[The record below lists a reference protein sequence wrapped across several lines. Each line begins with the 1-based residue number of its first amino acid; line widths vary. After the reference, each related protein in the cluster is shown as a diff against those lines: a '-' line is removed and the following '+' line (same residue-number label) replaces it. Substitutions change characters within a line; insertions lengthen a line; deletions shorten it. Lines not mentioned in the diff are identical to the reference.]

1 MELSSGPSSHQPHES
16 LSNFTN
22 LLEPLLISKM
32 ENHGYSMGADS
43 NCETHR
49 KGPADIRP
57 TDRSWVW
64 VVLVSDSDCLY
75 TGLMGTSTV
84 EQLLE
89 NVCLLL
95 ASRTRDVVK
104 SALGFIKVAVVV
116 MDVVHLAK
124 HVQLVVRPHFLHWA
138 MGASEVPM
146 WAPWNSG
153 QTSLELFHCLLFL

>member
-1 MELSSGPSSHQPHES
+1 MTRPGPGTRTPPGVSSHS
-16 LSNFTN
+16 C
-22 LLEPLLISKM
+22 
-32 ENHGYSMGADS
+32 D
-43 NCETHR
+43 
-49 KGPADIRP
+49 PAG
-57 TDRSWVW
+57 
-64 VVLVSDSDCLY
+64 VLGLGRVPRVSDSGSLAT

-124 HVQLVVRPHFLHWA
+124 HVQLVVSAPLHLGRWPHVQELPIESQGALRPASVKHLSCVLSCA
-138 MGASEVPM
+138 TDGGA
-146 WAPWNSG
+146 
-153 QTSLELFHCLLFL
+153 

>member
-1 MELSSGPSSHQPHES
+1 M
-16 LSNFTN
+16 
-22 LLEPLLISKM
+22 
-32 ENHGYSMGADS
+32 
-43 NCETHR
+43 C
-49 KGPADIRP
+49 
-57 TDRSWVW
+57 
-64 VVLVSDSDCLY
+64 

-124 HVQLVVRPHFLHWA
+124 HVQLVVRLHFLHW
-138 MGASEVPM
+138 VK
-146 WAPWNSG
+146 WDSG
-153 QTSLELFHCLLFL
+153 QISSECFS

>member
-1 MELSSGPSSHQPHES
+1 M
-16 LSNFTN
+16 
-22 LLEPLLISKM
+22 
-32 ENHGYSMGADS
+32 
-43 NCETHR
+43 
-49 KGPADIRP
+49 
-57 TDRSWVW
+57 DRSWVW
-64 VVLVSDSDCLY
+64 VVLVSDTGCLC

-124 HVQLVVRPHFLHWA
+124 HVQLVVRPHFLT
-138 MGASEVPM
+138 G
-146 WAPWNSG
+146 
-153 QTSLELFHCLLFL
+153 

>member
-1 MELSSGPSSHQPHES
+1 M
-16 LSNFTN
+16 
-22 LLEPLLISKM
+22 
-32 ENHGYSMGADS
+32 
-43 NCETHR
+43 C
-49 KGPADIRP
+49 
-57 TDRSWVW
+57 
-64 VVLVSDSDCLY
+64 

-124 HVQLVVRPHFLHWA
+124 HVQLVVRRHFLHWVI
-138 MGASEVPM
+138 GAPEVQVGTPRDSGHVSSDHFHYCSEQ
-146 WAPWNSG
+146 
-153 QTSLELFHCLLFL
+153 QTALRSPGGACRRLTKKAQCP